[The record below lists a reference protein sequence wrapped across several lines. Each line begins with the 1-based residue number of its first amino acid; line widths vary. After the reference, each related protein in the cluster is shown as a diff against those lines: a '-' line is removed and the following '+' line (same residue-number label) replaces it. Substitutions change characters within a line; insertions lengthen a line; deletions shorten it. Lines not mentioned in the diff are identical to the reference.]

1 MAGRLDKPTSVA
13 ALGAGAPGSDDF
25 KVYTARPAVGFLS
38 RAVQPPSDLYV
49 QVGDALEV
57 TACTDTFNEVITV
70 SYRLLRPDGVLVN
83 GQFIFPIAAAYTPQS
98 FSEPLAEGFLL
109 SLAVSAAQATT
120 RGQTFVRAFLTSSGS
135 GSGVPVSTLMADYV
149 TKQMTPAAPNGRVIG
164 PTEGPGV
171 VYPSNIAN
179 PPIGQEFTIHV
190 PLNARW
196 NPLSV
201 AATLITSGA
210 AGNRNAGIRITQGTN
225 DNLYIGSNLPSGP
238 GTALR
243 FYWMPGI
250 QPYTDGSGHVFLP
263 LPTFTRI
270 ISNFEIASTT
280 LALQAGDQWSNI
292 QFSVEEWLDNV

>member
-1 MAGRLDKPTSVA
+1 MAGHLDDPTAVA

-57 TACTDTFNEVITV
+57 VACTDTFNEVITV

-83 GQFIFPIAAAYTPQS
+83 GQFVFPIAAAYTPQS

-109 SLAVSAAQATT
+109 SLAVSAAQAQT

-149 TKQMTPAAPNGRVIG
+149 TKQMTPAAPNGRVVG

-171 VYPSNIAN
+171 VYNSSVAN
-179 PPIGQEFTIHV
+179 PAAGAEFLIPM

-196 NPLSV
+196 NPISV
-201 AATLITSGA
+201 AATFTASGV
-210 AGNRNAGIRITQGTN
+210 AGNRTPRLRLGNGVTDALLIGATPAIIASSAKRI
-225 DNLYIGSNLPSGP
+225 
-238 GTALR
+238 
-243 FYWMPGI
+243 YWMQGV
-250 QPYTDGSGHVFLP
+250 QPYVDSPGDIFLP
-263 LPTFTRI
+263 LPTFIR
-270 ISNFEIASTT
+270 STFLNRFSSAT
-280 LALQAGDQWSNI
+280 DGILAGDQWSNI
-292 QFSVEEWLDNV
+292 QFMVEEWLDNV